1 MELSVVRI
9 HKADS
14 PSGPPWTHTRLV
26 VPPEKYLSQCPFVLL
41 SEDWYPPDGGF
52 SSHRHEGTVMVVLVL
67 HGSVKHSYGAGAQR
81 QLSRGDAAF
90 LTTGA
95 GVLHGEVAGEHGAHL
110 MRLWLSTP
118 EQLHSVEP
126 RYEVVRCTEAGQAA
140 LGQGTARVY
149 AGKLADSSAPLRS
162 PWPITLADLRLP
174 PDAQLTLPLHSSERC
189 FAYVM
194 DGEVEIGRNRVCL
207 ARGNVAWI
215 ERGLEPG
222 GIGNLPMHAIKRT
235 RVLLF
240 ASPVAEMEPTAPG
253 ARTRAYRALRA
264 AQMAAREPQGSIA

>member
-14 PSGPPWTHTRLV
+14 PSGPPWAHTRLV
-26 VPPEKYLSQCPFVLL
+26 VPPEKYLSQCPFVAL
-41 SEDWYPPDGGF
+41 SEDRYMPDGGF
-52 SSHRHEGTVMVVLVL
+52 AIQRHEGTVMVVLVL

-90 LTTGA
+90 LTTGT
-95 GVLHGEVAGEHGAHL
+95 GVLHGETAGEHGAHL
-110 MRLWLSTP
+110 MRLWVSLP
-118 EQLHSVEP
+118 EPLHSVEP
-126 RYEVVRCTEAGQAA
+126 RYELVRCTQAGYAA

-149 AGKLADSSAPLRS
+149 AGNLADSSAPLRS
-162 PWPITLADLRLP
+162 PWLITLADLQLP
-174 PDAQLTLPLHSSERC
+174 ADAPLTLPLRSSERC
-189 FAYVM
+189 FVVVM

-215 ERGLEPG
+215 ERGLEPA
-222 GIGNLPMHAIKRT
+222 GIGNLPMRAIKHA

-240 ASPVAEMEPTAPG
+240 ASPVAETKPMAPRG
-253 ARTRAYRALRA
+253 RTSAYLALRTAQLA
-264 AQMAAREPQGSIA
+264 AHEPQTRIA

>member
-1 MELSVVRI
+1 
-9 HKADS
+9 
-14 PSGPPWTHTRLV
+14 
-26 VPPEKYLSQCPFVLL
+26 
-41 SEDWYPPDGGF
+41 
-52 SSHRHEGTVMVVLVL
+52 MVILVL

-110 MRLWLSTP
+110 MRLWLSLP

-126 RYEVVRCTEAGQAA
+126 RYELVRCTQAAHAA

-174 PDAQLTLPLHSSERC
+174 PDAQFTLPLRSSERC

-194 DGEVEIGRNRVCL
+194 DGEVDIGRNRVCL
-207 ARGNVAWI
+207 TRGNVAWI
-215 ERGLEPG
+215 ERGLEPV
-222 GIGNLPMHAIKRT
+222 GIGKLPMRAIKRT

-240 ASPVAEMEPTAPG
+240 ASPVAETKLTAPG
-253 ARTRAYRALRA
+253 ARTSAYRALRA
-264 AQMAAREPQGSIA
+264 AQMAAHELQRRIA